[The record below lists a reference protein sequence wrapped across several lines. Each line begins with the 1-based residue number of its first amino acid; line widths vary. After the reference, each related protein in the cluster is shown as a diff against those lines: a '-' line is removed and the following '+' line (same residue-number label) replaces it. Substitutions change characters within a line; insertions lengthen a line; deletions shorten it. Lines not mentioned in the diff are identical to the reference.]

1 MENGLT
7 PRQWALKRFLE
18 NNFISGRF
26 FSIEEICENVYLPNG
41 YRAYEL
47 NTNPRKHDKCIA
59 LSNDVR
65 EINWNV
71 CEGYKILVKD
81 KKGGVKLCETRK
93 EFEEWR
99 ENELK
104 PIERKCKYLN
114 NLVWKKN
121 EDETVP
127 LFKKSLAP
135 NDAFEPIS
143 VFYHDDSSFNV
154 EIK

>member
-18 NNFISGRF
+18 YNFVAGRF
-26 FSIEEICENVYLPNG
+26 FTIEEICENVYLPNG
-41 YRAYEL
+41 CRAYEL
-47 NTNPRKHDKCIA
+47 NTNPRIHDKCIA

-71 CEGYKILVKD
+71 VEGYKILVKD

-104 PIERKCKYLN
+104 PLDRKWKYLN
-114 NLVWKKN
+114 NLVWKRD
-121 EDETVP
+121 EDGKAP
-127 LFKKSLAP
+127 LFKKNLTP
-135 NDAFEPIS
+135 NEDNEIIS
-143 VFYHDDSSFNV
+143 VFDFSDDNLT
-154 EIK
+154 IR

>member
-7 PRQWALKRFLE
+7 SRQRALKRFLE
-18 NNFISGRF
+18 NNAIPGKYW
-26 FSIEEICENVYLPNG
+26 SIEEICEYVYLPNG
-41 YRAYEL
+41 CRAYEL

-71 CEGYKILVKD
+71 FEGYKILVKD
-81 KKGGVKLCETRK
+81 KKGGVKLCETRQ

-99 ENELK
+99 TNELK
-104 PIERKCKYLN
+104 PLEKKWKYLN

-121 EDETVP
+121 LDGIVP
-127 LFKKSLAP
+127 LINKANNP
-135 NDAFEPIS
+135 NTECKVIS
-143 VFYHDDSSFNV
+143 VFDYDDDSLIN
-154 EIK
+154 I

>member
-18 NNFISGRF
+18 DNYIPGRF
-26 FSIEEICENVYLPNG
+26 WSIEEICECVYMPNG
-41 YRAYEL
+41 IRAYQY
-47 NTNPRKHDKCIA
+47 NTNPRIHDKCVA

-65 EINWNV
+65 EINWSV
-71 CEGYKILVKD
+71 IEGYKILVKD
-81 KKGGVKLCETRK
+81 KKGGVKICETRK

-104 PIERKCKYLN
+104 PLDRKWKYLN
-114 NLVWKKN
+114 TLVWKKN

-143 VFYHDDSSFNV
+143 VFYHDDEGFIV
-154 EIK
+154 K